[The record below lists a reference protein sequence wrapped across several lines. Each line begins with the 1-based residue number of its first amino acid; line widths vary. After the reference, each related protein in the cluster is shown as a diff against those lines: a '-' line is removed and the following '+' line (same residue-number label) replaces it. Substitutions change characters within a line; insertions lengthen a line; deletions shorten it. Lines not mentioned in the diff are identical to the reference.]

1 MILALPVVLA
11 VAAGL
16 VLGGRLERLAA
27 FRLRF
32 PWLVVAAFLLQVVA
46 FPFKWLP
53 WTTPD
58 TPATVLWLVS
68 FGLLALLAWSN
79 RRLAG
84 VPMVAAGLISNMVA
98 VGVNGGSMPTLPS
111 ALAALDPG
119 YVVANNSS
127 FDASPHLAWLVDR
140 WAVPNWSP
148 VGNVFSVGDVV
159 IAVGI
164 VVVVIAAM
172 GARLPRVRAEA
183 SPAGDGAQH
192 SV

>member
-1 MILALPVVLA
+1 MILVLPVVLA
-11 VAAGL
+11 VAVGL
-16 VLGGRLERLAA
+16 VLGGRLESLAT

-32 PWLVVAAFLLQVVA
+32 PWLVVAAFGLQVVA

-58 TPATVLWLVS
+58 APATALWLVS

-84 VPMVAAGLISNMVA
+84 VPIVAAGLISNMVA
-98 VGVNGGSMPTLPS
+98 VGVNGGSMPTLPA

-127 FDASPHLAWLVDR
+127 FDASPKLAWLVDR
-140 WAVPNWSP
+140 WAVPSWSP

-159 IAVGI
+159 LAVGI
-164 VVVVIAAM
+164 VVVVVAAM

-183 SPAGDGAQH
+183 SLADDGAQH